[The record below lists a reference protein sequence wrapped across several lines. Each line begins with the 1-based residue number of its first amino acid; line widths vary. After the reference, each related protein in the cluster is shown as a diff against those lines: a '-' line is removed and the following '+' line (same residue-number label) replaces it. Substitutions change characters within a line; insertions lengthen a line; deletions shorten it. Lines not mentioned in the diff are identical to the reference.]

1 MSETKTTQ
9 RQKRPIGEVLQ
20 SVPKGV
26 IYFILLLCT
35 SVPLFFT
42 VALPNKPSDASIDF
56 FAAVQQIPDGS
67 KILMGSDWTKST
79 RGESMGEME
88 AVLKL
93 LMRKHIKFAVYSTG
107 DAQAPQVARDTIRR
121 VSDLVAADGYQKYE
135 PFKDYVVLGYF
146 PNSEGTTNAI
156 NNNVRVAFKGKTDAA
171 PGQGPKD
178 VMTSPVFEGIN
189 SLSDFK
195 SLILLTASN
204 TEKTTI
210 QRIKK
215 APLLF
220 MVTGVMVPEDQVYYA
235 SGQLK
240 GLVGG
245 IKGVFDLETLMEHGI
260 APSSSTE
267 ANAIKSDKYPEGIPG
282 YPGKGNSGK
291 GTAYFLTLH
300 FALSLL
306 IIAVVV
312 GNVGMILSRRRA
324 R

>member
-1 MSETKTTQ
+1 MAVSTKP
-9 RQKRPIGEVLQ
+9 RRPIGEVLQ
-20 SVPKGV
+20 SVPKGA
-26 IYFILLLCT
+26 IYLVLLLCT
-35 SVPLFFT
+35 SLPLFFT
-42 VALPNKPSDASIDF
+42 AALPNKPRDASIDF
-56 FAAVQQIPDGS
+56 FAFVQQIPDGS
-67 KILMGSDWTKST
+67 RVLVGSDWTKST

-93 LMRKHIKFAVYSTG
+93 LMRKKIKFAVYSTG

-121 VSDLVAADGYQKYE
+121 VSDLVAADGYEKYE
-135 PFKDYVVLGYF
+135 PFRDYVVLGYF

-156 NNNVRVAFKGKTDAA
+156 NNNVLVAFKGKTDSA
-171 PGQGPKD
+171 PGEGPKD
-178 VMTSPVFEGIN
+178 VMNSPVFQGVK
-189 SLSDFK
+189 SLSDFNA
-195 SLILLTASN
+195 LILLTASA

-215 APLLF
+215 TPLLF

-245 IKGVFDLETLMEHGI
+245 IAGVFDLETLMDKGI
-260 APSSSTE
+260 APANSTDP
-267 ANAIKSDKYPEGIPG
+267 AAIKSDKYPNGIPG
-282 YPGKGNSGK
+282 YPGKANQGK

-312 GNVGMILSRRRA
+312 GNVGMFLSRRKA
-324 R
+324 Q

>member
-1 MSETKTTQ
+1 MAYPQVEKKS
-9 RQKRPIGEVLQ
+9 IGDKLQ

-26 IYFILLLCT
+26 IYLLLLLCT
-35 SVPLFFT
+35 SLPLFFT
-42 VALPNKPSDASIDF
+42 VPLPNKPSDASIDF
-56 FAAVQQIPDGS
+56 YAFIQNIPDGS
-67 KILMGSDWTKST
+67 RVLIGSDWTKST

-93 LMRKHIKFAVYSTG
+93 LMRKKIKFAVYSTG

-121 VSDLVAADGYQKYE
+121 VSDLVKVDGYEEYQ
-135 PFKDYVVLGYF
+135 PFRDYVVLGYF

-156 NNNVRVAFKGKTDAA
+156 NNNVLVAFKGKTDAA
-171 PGQGPKD
+171 PGQGPQD
-178 VMTSPVFEGIN
+178 VMTSPVFQGVK
-189 SLSDFK
+189 SLSDF
-195 SLILLTASN
+195 SALILLTASN

-215 APLLF
+215 TPLLF

-245 IKGVFDLETLMEHGI
+245 IKGVFDIETLMDKGI
-260 APSSSTE
+260 SP
-267 ANAIKSDKYPEGIPG
+267 ANTTTKDAIMSDKYPNGVPG
-282 YPGKGNSGK
+282 YPGKGNQGK

-306 IIAVVV
+306 IIAVVI
-312 GNVGMILSRRRA
+312 GNVGMFLSRRKA
-324 R
+324 K